1 VNGDG
6 RWQRP
11 RRNAH
16 VCTYGTCQPFP
27 VHHPAEASIPA
38 AAPQERARLATMD
51 MAWFGAGGLAITNG
65 IARQAF
71 YEGHVGDLQA
81 HQVSTATLLA
91 VFALTSGCASAAG
104 RSRRPGPRWPSA
116 QPGPCSR

>member
-1 VNGDG
+1 
-6 RWQRP
+6 
-11 RRNAH
+11 
-16 VCTYGTCQPFP
+16 
-27 VHHPAEASIPA
+27 
-38 AAPQERARLATMD
+38 MD

-91 VFALTSGCASAAG
+91 VFVLYVWMLQ
-104 RSRRPGPRWPSA
+104 RRWPIQTA
-116 QPGPCSR
+116 RTALAIGAA